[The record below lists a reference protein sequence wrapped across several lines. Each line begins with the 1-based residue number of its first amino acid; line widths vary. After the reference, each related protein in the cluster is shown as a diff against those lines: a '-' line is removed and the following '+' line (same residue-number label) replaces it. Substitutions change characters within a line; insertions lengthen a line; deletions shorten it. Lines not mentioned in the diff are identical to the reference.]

1 VSIPWDTTTVAD
13 GSQTLTAA
21 VKDATG
27 NTGGTSQAINVKNAT
42 TTVPPLTLAF
52 SSPAAGATVSGTVSV
67 GLAATGGTGY
77 TYTLAVDS
85 APASTVTTPFSWNTT
100 TVANG
105 SHTLTATVKDS
116 TGRTTTATRT
126 VTVSN
131 VVVTPLTVAIT
142 APTATTVSGT
152 TTFTA
157 AASGGSGYAY
167 KLSIDGA
174 QVATTASYSWN
185 TTTATNA
192 THTLTAS
199 VTDAAGRTA
208 TASKT
213 VTVSNTVATSPPPST
228 GSLQL
233 AVTQPTAN
241 ATVSGTNWAIV
252 WVTGATGAR
261 AFTLTAGG
269 KTVGTGTASGTGPA
283 SIPWNT
289 TLVAD
294 GSQTLTVSV
303 RDATGKTGT
312 MNVPVNVKNGVVSA
326 PPPAPT
332 PTGTLQVAI
341 TQPTGGSTVL
351 GTAWVVAWVTGASGT
366 ANVFTLSVDGVT
378 VGTTTVSVAG
388 PVSIPWTTTSS
399 TNGSHTVKVT
409 VRDATGNTGSTSAT
423 VTVAN

>member
-1 VSIPWDTTTVAD
+1 VPLFTALAF
-13 GSQTLTAA
+13 GSSTLT
-21 VKDATG
+21 
-27 NTGGTSQAINVKNAT
+27 GTIKNGT

-52 SSPAAGATVSGTVSV
+52 SSPAAGTTVSGTVNV
-67 GLAATGGTGY
+67 GLTAAGGTGY
-77 TYTLAVDS
+77 TYTLAIDS
-85 APASTVTTPFSWNTT
+85 APATTVATPFAWNTT

-116 TGRTTTATRT
+116 AGRTATATRT

-131 VVVTPLTVAIT
+131 AAATPLTVAIT
-142 APTATTVSGT
+142 APAATTVSGT

-157 AASGGSGYAY
+157 AASGGSGYVY

-174 QVATTASYSWN
+174 QVATTPSYSWN
-185 TTTATNA
+185 TTTAANS

-213 VTVSNTVATSPPPST
+213 VTVSNTVTPPPT
-228 GSLQL
+228 GSLTL
-233 AVTQPTAN
+233 AVTQPTGG

-252 WVTGATGAR
+252 WVTGATGTNT
-261 AFTLTAGG
+261 FTLTAGG

-294 GSQTLTVSV
+294 GTQTLTVGV
-303 RDATGKTGT
+303 RDGAGKTGT
-312 MNVPVNVKNGVVSA
+312 MSVSVNVKNNAS
-326 PPPAPT
+326 PAPT
-332 PTGTLQVAI
+332 PTGTLQVAV
-341 TQPTGGSTVL
+341 TQPTDGSTVS

-378 VGTTTVSVAG
+378 VGTSTLAAAG
-388 PVSIPWTTTSS
+388 PVSIPWVTNAS
-399 TNGSHTVKVT
+399 TNGSHTIKVT